1 MKKILS
7 SFWIYLVLLFL
18 YAPILILT
26 VYSFTD
32 STMIGKIRRFS
43 LHNYI
48 TLFTTP
54 ELLHMI
60 FGTCILAFVVA
71 SISTILGTL
80 GAIGAFYSK
89 KTAKGVIE
97 LANQIPVVNADV
109 VTGFST
115 CILMIAFLKI
125 RKETYLPLVIGQ
137 TALCAPFVYLS
148 VLPRLKQMDHQLYE
162 AALDLGC
169 TPSQALIKVIL
180 PQIVPGIVSGFMTAI
195 TLSLDDYFIATYTKP
210 ATFDT
215 ISTYVVNAT
224 RGSQTAIKTALW
236 ALSAIIFVV
245 VTLVVVGMNYRTEKI
260 VEHNEK

>member
-1 MKKILS
+1 MKKMLGTV
-7 SFWIYLVLLFL
+7 WIYLVLLFL

-26 VYSFTD
+26 VYSFTN
-32 STMIGKIRRFS
+32 SAMIGQIRGFS
-43 LHNYI
+43 LKNYK

-54 ELLHMI
+54 ELLQMI
-60 FGTCILAFVVA
+60 FGTCILAVVVA
-71 SISTILGTL
+71 LLATFLGTI

-89 KTAKGVIE
+89 KTTRGVIE
-97 LANQIPVVNADV
+97 FANQIPVVNADV

-115 CILMIAFLKI
+115 CILMIAFFRI
-125 RKETYLPLVIGQ
+125 RKETFLPLVIGQ
-137 TALCAPFVYLS
+137 TALCAPYVYLS
-148 VLPRLKQMDHQLYE
+148 VLPRLKQMDSQLYE

-169 TPSQALIKVIL
+169 TPFQALIKVIL

-224 RGSQTAIKTALW
+224 RGSQTEIKTALW
-236 ALSAIIFVV
+236 ALSTIIFVV
-245 VTLVVVGMNYRTEKI
+245 VTLVVVGMNYHTKQSE
-260 VEHNEK
+260 E